1 MTRGIEQAESIG
13 AEERIPL
20 GRSPLREPARR
31 VQRARRVHAE
41 VLHRLRRERAH
52 VPAQHANMAPGM
64 RRANMARG
72 TRPSPRETTAACTN
86 VLPAPLILLHVDLP
100 IAVHLVVDVLRDLR
114 ARSIGAAKCYSLRWA
129 GGREGCERRKRADGG
144 WLLLALG
151 EDFRL
156 RVISGVAQSQH

>member
-64 RRANMARG
+64 RRANMAPG

-114 ARSIGAAKCYSLRWA
+114 ARSIDQS
-129 GGREGCERRKRADGG
+129 
-144 WLLLALG
+144 AL
-151 EDFRL
+151 
-156 RVISGVAQSQH
+156 